1 LRDKPTFVA
10 NVSQNYLKVLIN
22 SNDEIPVF
30 PGAMIEKFM
39 GGFENTEKGGPS
51 RGSVR
56 SFFLVIM
63 TPAWAQGLN
72 YKL

>member
-1 LRDKPTFVA
+1 
-10 NVSQNYLKVLIN
+10 
-22 SNDEIPVF
+22 
-30 PGAMIEKFM
+30 MIEKFM

-51 RGSVR
+51 LGSVR